1 MIHTELAAL
10 LAENSRTVS
19 RALRVMLCPGIGA
32 LGPAGT
38 LAKFGNPIH
47 GAI

>member
-1 MIHTELAAL
+1 
-10 LAENSRTVS
+10 
-19 RALRVMLCPGIGA
+19 MLCPGIGA